1 MKQFGLIGKSLSHSF
16 SQSYFTKKFHDLG
29 IEASYQNLEF
39 NSIDDLRLAFSML
52 RAEYDGLNVTIPY
65 KSDIISMV
73 DEVDIHAQHIGA
85 INCIVMKNGRAK
97 GYNTDYLGF
106 IQTVSS
112 TLHSSTS
119 QAYILGT
126 GGSSKAV
133 DYALKQYFHIPTI
146 HISRTNGDMTYAEF
160 NKLHLPKYS
169 IIVNTTPLGMFPD
182 ILTYPP
188 IDYTKL
194 DSSHVCIDLVYNPEE
209 TVFLKKAKER
219 GAATKNGFEM
229 LIRQAECSWDLW
241 KKASED
247 NEE

>member
-1 MKQFGLIGKSLSHSF
+1 
-16 SQSYFTKKFHDLG
+16 
-29 IEASYQNLEF
+29 
-39 NSIDDLRLAFSML
+39 L
-52 RAEYDGLNVTIPY
+52 RAAFNHLKEEYEGLNVTIPY
-65 KSDIISMV
+65 KSDMISMV
-73 DEVDIHAQHIGA
+73 DEIDIHAANINA
-85 INCIVMKNGRAK
+85 INCIVIKNGLAK

-112 TLHSSTS
+112 MLHSNAA

-133 DYALKQYFHIPTI
+133 HYALEQYFHIPTI
-146 HISRTNGDMTYAEF
+146 HISRSKGDLTYEEF
-160 NKLHLPKYS
+160 NNSHLLKHS

-194 DSSHVCIDLVYNPEE
+194 DSSHVCIDLVYNPDE
-209 TVFLKKAKER
+209 TIFLKESKKR
-219 GAATKNGFEM
+219 GARTQNGLEM
-229 LIRQAECSWDLW
+229 LIRQAELSWELW

-247 NEE
+247 NV